1 MDEGAPSLVVA
12 LPVASASVVALA
24 VFSGGEH
31 VRQISLLA
39 TRIMVFH
46 IERRC

>member
-1 MDEGAPSLVVA
+1 MDERAASSAVA
-12 LPVASASVVALA
+12 LVVASASVVALA
-24 VFSGGEH
+24 VCSGGKH

-46 IERRC
+46 IERRY